1 MKSISLA
8 SMIVAVAVMAGVA
21 TAYDPIGQ
29 TCDTPG
35 GYECANDAN
44 INGGNAFIYECD
56 STGEFVYVAGC
67 ACPSCCVSEASGAYC
82 T

>member
-1 MKSISLA
+1 
-8 SMIVAVAVMAGVA
+8 
-21 TAYDPIGQ
+21 
-29 TCDTPG
+29 G

-67 ACPSCCVSEASGAYC
+67 ACPSCCVSEVSGAYC